1 MTAGQATKRH
11 IASHASLSFFKMW
24 LLHFHINSAIRHF
37 HTVKSIIVHHAPIND
52 YQYVSI
58 HQEIS
63 VSNPK
68 K

>member
-24 LLHFHINSAIRHF
+24 LLHF